1 MMDWTPIGSLFIAT
15 LAFLLSI
22 YTSGKKNTKE
32 DTTQMATVIV
42 KLDKVSEDIHDMKRD
57 LSDLRKSQQEQLE
70 RLIIVE
76 QSLNTAWIRIDEL
89 TGKKERDHHG
99 TIKE

>member
-1 MMDWTPIGSLFIAT
+1 MDWTPIGSLFIAT

-22 YTSGKKNTKE
+22 YNTSKKNTKE
-32 DTTQMATVIV
+32 DSTQIATLIV

-89 TGKKERDHHG
+89 TGKKEREHHG

>member
-1 MMDWTPIGSLFIAT
+1 MDWTPIGSLFIAT

-22 YTSGKKNTKE
+22 YNTSKKNTKE
-32 DTTQMATVIV
+32 DSTQIATLIV

-89 TGKKERDHHG
+89 TGKKEREHHG
-99 TIKE
+99 SAKE

>member
-1 MMDWTPIGSLFIAT
+1 MDWTPIGSLFIAA

-22 YTSGKKNTKE
+22 YNTSKKNTKE
-32 DTTQMATVIV
+32 DSTQIATLIV

-89 TGKKERDHHG
+89 TGKKEREHHG
-99 TIKE
+99 SVEK

>member
-1 MMDWTPIGSLFIAT
+1 MEWTSVCSIAVAFM
-15 LAFLLSI
+15 AFLLSI
-22 YTSGKKNTKE
+22 YSGSKKNTKE
-32 DTTQMATVIV
+32 DSTQMATVIV
-42 KLDKVSEDIHDMKRD
+42 KLDKVSEDIRDIKRD
-57 LSDLRKSQQEQLE
+57 LADLRKSQQEQLE

-89 TGKKERDHHG
+89 TGKKERDHHR

>member
-1 MMDWTPIGSLFIAT
+1 MDWTPIGSLFIAT

-22 YTSGKKNTKE
+22 YNNGKKNTKE
-32 DTTQMATVIV
+32 DTTQIATLIV
-42 KLDKVSEDIHDMKRD
+42 KLDKVGEDIHDMKRD
-57 LSDLRKSQQEQLE
+57 LSDLRRSQQEQLE

-99 TIKE
+99 TAKE